1 MPRWLVWFSIMLGIV
16 ICPSHSQPLGSTQDA
31 LRAGSQAPFSASSV
45 VDMTSDAGLSKQ
57 GQAIAQAP
65 DRTILTLPS
74 EPASALHGRLWDG
87 TTDTPIGDAHVFVM
101 HLDGETILGH
111 TRTLSRP
118 GPDDGRWEIARLPA
132 SGEVDVV
139 AFHPKWKMNM
149 AGARIALKGQRQRCH
164 LETNVIMADPVP
176 ASGGLL
182 GLLLSI
188 GREANTAI
196 RGQKTVDL
204 ADGLLSRL
212 PERQASQYADP
223 YPVAPQVTR
232 GARSATAFVM
242 DVSGS
247 MNQTWSDGRK
257 IDSAKKALRTVTRL
271 IRHEIQTLNVPHF
284 CAIVTFTTDAE
295 VRLGLTGHLAQAE
308 LVIDAMEPEEQTNL
322 GAGLQL
328 GFGEIE
334 KSPVIPDRLCVLL
347 SDGMTNEGLTRAK
360 IMAGPVAQC
369 SAEKIP
375 IYVCGYGD
383 PSDTSSMDADFLKE
397 IAENTG
403 GSYYH
408 ASSGAELE
416 DIYIQIRHES
426 LGEIIAD
433 ATGIVTQGETK
444 EETPLQVA
452 ANTEDLHITLNW
464 PGSWLDLIAF
474 DPRGTRVTSGYPGDS
489 THAATRPA
497 HLIVHRPKPG
507 EWKITIHG
515 RDVPEGRI
523 QYHLLASIRKRVGG
537 PGGGGVII
545 PPPQPLSKTRPGGLL
560 FWVIAVWILCVL
572 VGGTAVLTVLRRRA
586 ERVRVPVA
594 YLVAKTRAGEQVIPI
609 LKDTILL
616 GRSMGCDVRLIDPM
630 VSGTH
635 ATLTRTSVGF
645 TLTDHGSANG
655 TVLNGQ
661 RLAGPTPI
669 RSGDVVRMGNTELQF
684 VSISPKAS

>member
-1 MPRWLVWFSIMLGIV
+1 MIKWLWRLAIVLGIV
-16 ICPSHSQPLGSTQDA
+16 IFPSHSQPLNSTQHA
-31 LRAGSQAPFSASSV
+31 LGAESQAPYSGNSV
-45 VDMTSDAGLSKQ
+45 VDVTSAGLSKR
-57 GQAIAQAP
+57 GQAPAQTSSGAM
-65 DRTILTLPS
+65 LTLPS
-74 EPASALHGRLWDG
+74 EPASTLHGRLWDDRTG
-87 TTDTPIGDAHVFVM
+87 APIGGAHVFVLD
-101 HLDGETILGH
+101 LDGKRILGH

-118 GPDDGRWEIARLPA
+118 GPDDSRWEIAGLPA
-132 SGEVDVV
+132 SGEVCIV
-139 AFHPKWKMNM
+139 AFHSKWKMNM
-149 AGARIALKGQRQRCH
+149 AGAKVTLRGERQRCELFTH
-164 LETNVIMADPVP
+164 VSIPDPVP
-176 ASGGLL
+176 AEGGLL

-188 GREANTAI
+188 GREANTAVAN
-196 RGQKTVDL
+196 KKAAAL
-204 ADGLLSRL
+204 ADDLLARL
-212 PERQASQYADP
+212 PEWEASQGTDRAA
-223 YPVAPQVTR
+223 VSPQVTQSP
-232 GARSATAFVM
+232 RSATVFVM

-247 MNQTWSDGRK
+247 MNDTWSGGRK
-257 IDSAKKALRTVTRL
+257 IDSAKDALRTVTRL
-271 IRHEIQTLNVPHF
+271 MQHEIQMLNVPHF
-284 CAIVTFTTDAE
+284 CAIVTFTTHAE

-308 LVIDAMEPEEQTNL
+308 PVIDAMEPEEQTNL

-328 GFGEIE
+328 AIGEME
-334 KSPVIPDRLCVLL
+334 KSPPIPDRLFILL
-347 SDGMTNEGLTRAK
+347 SDGMTNEGLTK
-360 IMAGPVAQC
+360 DKVMTGPVAQC

-383 PSDTSSMDADFLKE
+383 PRDMSSMDADFLKE

-464 PGSWLDLIAF
+464 PGSWLDLIVF
-474 DPRGTRVTSGYPGDS
+474 DPRGTKVTSEYHGAS
-489 THAATRPA
+489 IHTATRPA

-507 EWKITIHG
+507 EWKVTIHG
-515 RDVPEGRI
+515 RDVPEGQI

-537 PGGGGVII
+537 PGGGGAII
-545 PPPQPLSKTRPGGLL
+545 PPPQLVSKTRRGGLF
-560 FWVIAVWILCVL
+560 FWAIAVWILCVL
-572 VGGTAVLTVLRRRA
+572 VGGTAVVTMLRRRA
-586 ERVRVPVA
+586 ERGGMPVA

-616 GRSMGCDVRLIDPM
+616 GRAMGCDVRLVDPM

-635 ATLTRTSVGF
+635 ATLARTSVGF

-661 RLAGPTPI
+661 RLTSPTPI
-669 RSGDVVRMGNTELQF
+669 RSGDIVRMGNTELRF
-684 VSISPKAS
+684 VSKS